1 MLYFAREIHRSVGI
15 TEEAPHLHEPQTD
28 PPKAPSLFRN
38 RTYMTVFVGQ
48 MLSSVGSTV
57 YSFALLWDMKITTN
71 STFLM
76 ALVGLGWML
85 PQVVCGPFAGV
96 LVDRW
101 NKRWTMFWSD
111 AIRLGITA
119 LVASLAFAHALN
131 PAEMIASAFVLNSV
145 GALFGP
151 ASGALTPLIVGRDQL
166 AAANGLEQ
174 SAGPL
179 SNILGP
185 AISAALIAWQ
195 GVPMSYAVNAL
206 SFLISVATLLA
217 IRVGEPERVKKPF
230 GAKQFFTEMGEG
242 LKTVRTIRLLVAIL
256 PFAFVLN
263 FLLAPLDLYMVQFVT
278 AALHRTQVALGEL
291 NSFFALGMI
300 AGALTVGLVSKILRS
315 GYLMTGGI
323 LLTNIAIMAMA
334 LSSWLPA
341 VLGFSFLAG
350 VCLPWVN
357 IPIMTMVQ
365 MMVPQELRGRV
376 FSLLGSLFG
385 AAMPLGML
393 YGGFAA
399 HIFPIRGLLLAVS
412 GANALLAVSMI
423 CIPTVR
429 HADLGKASAVP
440 EMAASG

>member
-1 MLYFAREIHRSVGI
+1 V
-15 TEEAPHLHEPQTD
+15 HLNETQID
-28 PPKAPSLFRN
+28 SPKAPSLFRN

-111 AIRLGITA
+111 AIRLGITS
-119 LVASLAFAHALN
+119 LVTLLAFAHALH
-131 PAEMIASAFVLNSV
+131 PVEMIASAFVLNSV
-145 GALFGP
+145 GSLFGP

-195 GVPMSYAVNAL
+195 GVPMAYAINAL
-206 SFLISVATLLA
+206 GFLISVATLFA

-230 GAKQFFTEMGEG
+230 GAKHFFAEMGEG
-242 LKTVRTIRLLVAIL
+242 LKTIRTIRLLVVIL
-256 PFAFVLN
+256 PAAFVIN
-263 FLLAPLDLYMVQFVT
+263 FLFAPFDLYMVQFVT
-278 AALHRTQVALGEL
+278 EALHRTQVALGEL
-291 NSFFALGMI
+291 NSFFAAGMI
-300 AGALTVGLVSKILRS
+300 VGALTVGLISKILRS

-341 VLGFSFLAG
+341 VLGFAFLAG

-365 MMVPQELRGRV
+365 RMVPQELLGRV
-376 FSLLGSLFG
+376 FSLIGSLFG
-385 AAMPLGML
+385 AAIPLGML

-399 HIFPIRGLLLAVS
+399 YAFPIRDLLLANS
-412 GANALLAVSMI
+412 GVNGVLAIVMI

-429 HADLGKASAVP
+429 HADLGKNSAVP
-440 EMAASG
+440 ELAPSS